1 MDLEKLVDMITKEV
15 MRKIKESM
23 ESENSKINS
32 PRILIVE
39 SSQSDIYSN
48 LVNKLDSIKYLIH
61 SKEDMNSDLN
71 SYDNIII
78 GSIDNREL
86 ANLALG
92 VQCSE
97 KEKIIIDSILLGKDI
112 FLVEEGIE
120 YRKYKDKSNKVF
132 YSLYRDYENKLI
144 NYGIK
149 LVKEDMIGKIH
160 SDKKINSMESIE
172 SIGVTVT
179 ENKESNII
187 TNVIIDETEIYD
199 FTKKRLITE
208 VELRKAFNKGMK
220 GIKLSSR
227 TILTPLVK
235 DFIRMN
241 NIKIIQTK

>member
-23 ESENSKINS
+23 ESENSIVNRPS
-32 PRILIVE
+32 ILIVE

-48 LVNKLDSIKYLIH
+48 LVSKIDSNKYLIH
-61 SKEDMNSDLN
+61 SKEDMNSNLD

-78 GSIDNREL
+78 GSINNREL

-92 VQCSE
+92 VQFGE

-120 YRKYKDKSNKVF
+120 YRKYKDKANKIF
-132 YSLYRDYENKLI
+132 YSLYREYENKLI

-149 LVKEDMIGKIH
+149 LVKEDIISKIS
-160 SDKKINSMESIE
+160 SDKKINNIERIE
-172 SIGVTVT
+172 SIGFTAI
-179 ENKESNII
+179 ENKEDNTKS
-187 TNVIIDETEIYD
+187 NVINDEMQIFD
-199 FTKKRLITE
+199 FSKKRLITE
-208 VELRKAFNKGMK
+208 AELRKAFNKGME
-220 GIKLSSR
+220 GVKLSSK

-241 NIKIIQTK
+241 NIKIIQIK